1 MRIDPYLIPLTKIN
15 SKGIKD
21 LNVRLE
27 ATKLLE
33 ENVGIKLLDMDL
45 GNYFLDMKTI
55 KSKINKWDYIKLKI
69 SAQQKKSLTK

>member
-21 LNVRLE
+21 LNVSLE
-27 ATKLLE
+27 TTKLLE